1 MQKLPMTHRVLG
13 SVVACLLA
21 IAAGCAN
28 NPPKLHY
35 IGDADL
41 NYYKEA
47 ATHVEYPHVF
57 SDTVGDAMAT
67 DQPRTIEDRRK
78 DEIWD
83 LTLEEALH
91 LALENNAVI
100 RTSSEFRQRGGVLA
114 NATNSPSIYDPAI
127 QESGVLFGGR
137 GVESALSAFDPTL
150 NVSMNWGRDEQ
161 ILNSLLFGGIDVGQ
175 GTGFGTTGGNSV
187 GVGAGGLTG
196 GTTGTTGVIGGG
208 SDSAVA
214 GPASELVAETG
225 NFQARLQKQ
234 FAHGGQLALVHSWL
248 YQGVNTPNV
257 LFPSAYTGLAQLEYR
272 QPLLAGAGT
281 EFTRIAGPIAQ
292 SFGGLTGVNQGVV
305 ITRINADISIAQFET
320 AVRNLARDVENLYWQ
335 LYLQYRLYDIA
346 VVARNSALRTW
357 REVSLIIE
365 AGGAR
370 ELGRED
376 ELQAKAQYFESR
388 AAVKSALSNIY
399 TTETQLRRIMGQ
411 PVNDGRIIRPADEPP
426 LAKFVPDWHV
436 SLAQALTNRVEL
448 RTQKFNIKSLELQ
461 LQAAKSLTRPRLDF
475 VSNYH
480 VNGFGDNLFGEN
492 DNDGRTTQGLA
503 SGYETI
509 TQGDQTGWGLGLEMT
524 WQIGLR
530 SANAQV
536 RNLELRLAKAREG
549 LATQEMD
556 ISHEVAATFQEL
568 AANYGTAEEQF
579 NRRTA
584 AAERV
589 EVFRTQE
596 AFGSVTLDLV
606 LRAQRERAAADQ
618 AYYTSLVNYAQSIAD
633 YHYFTGSMLEAN
645 NIHIGEGGWRPE
657 AYHQALRRAW
667 ARSYAFEHD
676 RTDAR
681 PDVFASEVPIES
693 VPYDPAQMMQSGDVD
708 LQIPNLIEEDEAT
721 STPMIPVPAPEVIP
735 LDQDDTPDQPMTT
748 DDQTVE
754 SNYLSRRYRRAQTA
768 GFENTWTT
776 PKAST
781 TPKTNDAF
789 KTSTES
795 ESLDLLPGR
804 DYLE

>member
-1 MQKLPMTHRVLG
+1 MHLSPMTHRVSG
-13 SVVACLLA
+13 CVVAGILA
-21 IAAGCAN
+21 ILAGCAS

-35 IGDADL
+35 LGDADL

-47 ATHVEYPHVF
+47 ATQVEYPLVF
-57 SDTVGDAMAT
+57 SDTTGEAMAT
-67 DQPRTIEDRRK
+67 DLPRTIEDRRK

-83 LTLEEALH
+83 LSLEEALH

-100 RTSSEFRQRGGVLA
+100 RTASEFRQRGGVLA
-114 NATNSPSIYDPAI
+114 NATNTPSIYDPAI

-161 ILNSLLFGGIDVGQ
+161 IQNSLFFNPI
-175 GTGFGTTGGNSV
+175 TS
-187 GVGAGGLTG
+187 LTDDA
-196 GTTGTTGVIGGG
+196 TSPRI
-208 SDSAVA
+208 
-214 GPASELVAETG
+214 GPAGELVSETG
-225 NFQARLQKQ
+225 NFQASLQKQ
-234 FAHGGQLALVHSWL
+234 FASGGQLSLTHTWL
-248 YQGVNTPNV
+248 YSGVNNPNV
-257 LFPSAYTGLAQLEYR
+257 LFPSSYTGLAQLGYR

-305 ITRINADISIAQFET
+305 ITRINADITIAQFET
-320 AVRNLARDVENLYWQ
+320 SVRNLARDVERLYWQ

-370 ELGRED
+370 DLGRED
-376 ELQAKAQYFESR
+376 ELQAKAQYFETR
-388 AAVKSALSNIY
+388 ALVKSALSNIY
-399 TTETQLRRIMGQ
+399 STETQLRRIMGQ
-411 PVNDGRIIRPADEPP
+411 PVNDGRIIRPIDEPP

-461 LQAAKSLTRPRLDF
+461 LQAAKSLTKPRLDF
-475 VSNYH
+475 VSSYN
-480 VNGFGDNLFGEN
+480 VNGFGDDLFGEN
-492 DNDGRTTQGLA
+492 DNDGRTSQGLA
-503 SGYETI
+503 SGYETM
-509 TQGDQTGWGLGLEMT
+509 TQGDQTGWGLGFEMT

-530 SANAQV
+530 SAHAQV
-536 RNLELRLAKAREG
+536 RNLELRLAKAREA
-549 LATQEMD
+549 LAVQEMD
-556 ISHEVAATFQEL
+556 ISHEVAATFQDL

-589 EVFRTQE
+589 EVFRTKQ
-596 AFGSVTLDLV
+596 ALGSVTLDLV

-618 AYYTSLVNYAQSIAD
+618 AYYTSLVEYSQSIAD

-676 RTDAR
+676 MTDER
-681 PDVFASEVPIES
+681 PAVFASEIPVET
-693 VPYDPAQMMQSGDVD
+693 VPYDPAQLNQASDVS
-708 LQIPNLIEEDEAT
+708 LEIPNLLEEDAAVD
-721 STPMIPVPAPEVIP
+721 TPLIPVPEPAV
-735 LDQDDTPDQPMTT
+735 DQPAE
-748 DDQTVE
+748 DDAGSSLPIPDAPKADYDGETAE
-754 SNYLSRRYRRAQTA
+754 NRFLSRRSQGARPASFQKVGLQDIDATA
-768 GFENTWTT
+768 NDHRFME
-776 PKAST
+776 PKQ
-781 TPKTNDAF
+781 
-789 KTSTES
+789 E
-795 ESLDLLPGR
+795 ESLDLIPGR
-804 DYLE
+804 DFLK

>member
-13 SVVACLLA
+13 ATGACLLA
-21 IAAGCAN
+21 ILAGCAN

-47 ATHVEYPHVF
+47 ATQVEYPHVF
-57 SDTVGDAMAT
+57 SDTIGDAMAT

-114 NATNSPSIYDPAI
+114 NATNSPSVYDPAI

-161 ILNSLLFGGIDVGQ
+161 IQNNLFFNPI
-175 GTGFGTTGGNSV
+175 TS
-187 GVGAGGLTG
+187 LTG
-196 GTTGTTGVIGGG
+196 LNTNPVQALE
-208 SDSAVA
+208 SPA
-214 GPASELVAETG
+214 GELVSETG

-248 YQGVNTPNV
+248 YQGVNNPNV
-257 LFPSAYTGLAQLEYR
+257 LFPSTYTGLAQLEYR

-305 ITRINADISIAQFET
+305 ITRINGDISIAQFET
-320 AVRNLARDVENLYWQ
+320 AVRNLSRDVENLYWQ

-411 PVNDGRIIRPADEPP
+411 PVNDGRIIRPVDEPP

-461 LQAAKSLTRPRLDF
+461 LQAAKSLIKPRLDF

-480 VNGFGDNLFGEN
+480 INGFGDDLFGEN
-492 DNDGRTTQGLA
+492 DNDGRTTQGLG

-556 ISHEVAATFQEL
+556 ISHEVAATFQDL

-633 YHYFTGSMLEAN
+633 YHYFTGSLLEAN

-693 VPYDPAQMMQSGDVD
+693 VPYDPAQMMQPGDVE

-721 STPMIPVPAPEVIP
+721 GTPLIPVPAPEVVP
-735 LDQDDTPDQPMTT
+735 PTEDNTPDKPMTA

-754 SNYLSRRYRRAQTA
+754 GNFLSRRYRRTQTA
-768 GFENTWTT
+768 GFESGWQ
-776 PKAST
+776 

-789 KTSTES
+789 KTPKVS